1 MMPISGK
8 RPQKAS
14 IELSTQRSNE
24 GHSDSNE
31 TKIHMQQ
38 RLKSALLSKTT
49 TKTRKNGRGKL
60 EKPKLKLPETKTIKL
75 FWFLVILFQFHEKVQ
90 NK

>member
-75 FWFLVILFQFHEKVQ
+75 FWFSMKKSKINENVIDE
-90 NK
+90 